1 MISIN
6 SLPNTAGVKPATKDA
21 LINKRL
27 LQRTLDQKEMSI
39 MYESLLSIALVML
52 VIVLSYLI
60 FKPSKNKMEVEK
72 KKESIFRDI
81 DGPEM
86 TEFDDIKAVA
96 ILCQDFVDIVQLLLA
111 CTDEDIIL
119 RESFINDI
127 KVTYT
132 KILLSRVTI
141 FKDPGNE
148 VLRTQL
154 ICDKIATEIDNLKSI
169 MNDDTVFIE
178 R

>member
-1 MISIN
+1 
-6 SLPNTAGVKPATKDA
+6 
-21 LINKRL
+21 
-27 LQRTLDQKEMSI
+27 